1 MIKYLQL
8 PFHFDVK
15 RMQEELMQIDNG
27 AWRLHYQKLHYEG
40 DWSGLPFR
48 SVNGDAGNIFV
59 SPEITPEYKDTV
71 FLNNSVYFKEVL
83 SSFKCPLL
91 SVRLLKLNAGA
102 VIKEHKDAE
111 LNYEKGEIRI
121 HIPVVTND
129 KVEFYL
135 DKERMNL
142 KEGECWYMN
151 FNLPHS
157 IVNNSGTD
165 RVHLVI
171 DAKVN
176 DWVQDLFAK
185 PALCKKEI
193 EEPGYDKNTQQQIIA
208 RLRELNT
215 ETANRLANEMEAS
228 LETKHTVS

>member
-15 RMQEELMQIDNG
+15 KMQEELLQLDNA
-27 AWRLHYQKLHYEG
+27 AWQLHYQKLHYDG
-40 DWSGLPFR
+40 DWSAIPLR
-48 SVNGDAGNIFV
+48 SVQGDAGNIFV
-59 SPEITPEYKDTV
+59 SPEINPEYKDTI
-71 FLNNSVYFKEVL
+71 FLDNSVYFRDVL

-111 LNYEKGEIRI
+111 LYYEKGEIRI
-121 HIPVVTND
+121 HIPVITND
-129 KVEFYL
+129 EVEFYL

-157 IVNNSGTD
+157 VNNKSKAD
-165 RVHLVI
+165 RIHLVI
-171 DAKVN
+171 DAVVN
-176 DWVQDLFAK
+176 DWVRELFDQTAVS
-185 PALCKKEI
+185 KKEII
-193 EEPGYDKNTQQQIIA
+193 EEPGYDEKTKQQIIT

-215 ETANRLANEMEAS
+215 ETSNRLANEMDS
-228 LETKHTVS
+228 QVSINQ